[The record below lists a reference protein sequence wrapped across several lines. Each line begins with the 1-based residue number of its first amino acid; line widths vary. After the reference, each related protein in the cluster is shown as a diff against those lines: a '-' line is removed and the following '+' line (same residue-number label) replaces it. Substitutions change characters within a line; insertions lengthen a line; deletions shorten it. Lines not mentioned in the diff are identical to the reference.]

1 MAKKN
6 SGKSEQAFAL
16 LKGVFGENGFSY
28 EEACDA
34 LGEVLTFNKQ
44 TLSAMRKKD
53 LIEEKDNLIYLT
65 NLEEVTITEATGPS
79 EWVSMHRRHF
89 VCEMDPSK
97 FGTGDFFTKEDLK
110 AINRRY
116 MSWKLG
122 NEDDLM
128 FGCRRTNLP
137 EILTEGLASALLGMP
152 RTNNMQLHNIDESA
166 DLVDVVTGEV
176 IQIKGVST
184 IGEDNGGPTSFGP
197 RTTFDRLIVIH
208 VRVDQ
213 NKAYFYEL
221 SAEEHKAWP
230 VNKNE
235 TIADQQEAGRRPRV
249 TILPIIKKQKL
260 TPFMVY
266 SYETGEIEC

>member
-6 SGKSEQAFAL
+6 CGKSEQASTL
-16 LKGVFGENGFSY
+16 LKGIFGENGFSY
-28 EEACDA
+28 EEACNA
-34 LGEVLTFNKQ
+34 LENILTFNKQ
-44 TLSAMRKKD
+44 TLSAMRKKG
-53 LIEEKDNLIYLT
+53 LVEEKDNLIYLT
-65 NLEEVTITEATGPS
+65 NLEVVATEASGTS
-79 EWVSMHRRHF
+79 EWVNTHRRQF
-89 VCEMDPSK
+89 VCEKDPSK
-97 FGTGDFFTKEDLK
+97 FGMGDFFTKEDLK

-166 DLVDVVTGEV
+166 DLVDAVTGEV
-176 IQIKGVST
+176 IQIKGIST

-235 TIADQQEAGRRPRV
+235 TIADQQEVGRRPRV
-249 TILPIIKKQKL
+249 TILPIIKKQEL
-260 TPFMVY
+260 APFIVY
-266 SYETGEIEC
+266 NYETGEIEC